1 MHTTIFIGLL
11 ILLVANC
18 ISISADEEELYPCKN
33 FQKWAQNYKAMWKSI
48 MDPNH
53 GAFPKRYGIGVPIKA
68 GLADVLLGYVTA
80 FLLSVF
86 TNRAFLIQKVDRLEF
101 ECDTRMIEY
110 AFVPRHI
117 NWTVPWHLERSRY
130 QCVLPKRGS
139 GYGGVVPCD
148 DREPFTLPGGLGPI
162 KSRGQLT
169 MDGSTKSGFCQA
181 PGKNCRNMSSSGAE
195 EMVFYMGN
203 RGSSYNIFSNP
214 YHSQTVR
221 DMGLTPETC
230 LSCIFHFLFKRKPET
245 CEGACL
251 QTEKKLQLLRADPNA
266 VSIGIQVRNPGHFEE
281 HFFCMESLNA
291 YYKAQGKTVTILL
304 VVGDPNLQK
313 SMKAKYGDQ
322 LLLPVGGPSQP
333 ITVHDRQDVGNCTLQ
348 AEKDK
353 TAMLESVRDMHL
365 LSLADIQVVSRDSGF
380 GLFGALMRAR
390 SNPRIYRMPLG
401 PTPTWRNCSA
411 DLGGDPLEVFA
422 NAWSGL

>member
-1 MHTTIFIGLL
+1 
-11 ILLVANC
+11 
-18 ISISADEEELYPCKN
+18 
-33 FQKWAQNYKAMWKSI
+33 
-48 MDPNH
+48 MDPNNN
-53 GAFPKRYGIGVPIKA
+53 AFPKKYGIGVPIKA

-86 TNRAFLIQKVDRLEF
+86 SKRAFLIQKVDRLEF

-117 NWTVPWHLERSRY
+117 NWTVPWDLDRSRY
-130 QCVLPKRGS
+130 QCVLPKNGS
-139 GYGGVVPCD
+139 GYAGFVPCD
-148 DREPFTLPGGLGPI
+148 DKEPFTLPGGRETI

-169 MDGSTKSGFCQA
+169 MDGITKSGFCQE
-181 PGKNCRNMSSSGAE
+181 PGKNCRNMSDSGTE

-203 RGSSYNIFSNP
+203 RGSSYNIFNNP
-214 YHSQTVR
+214 YHNQTVR
-221 DMGLTPETC
+221 GMGLTPETC

-251 QTEKKLQLLRADPNA
+251 QTEGKLHQLSVDPNA
-266 VSIGIQVRNPGHFEE
+266 VSIGIQVRNSNQFQE
-281 HFFCMESLNA
+281 HFFCMENLNA

-304 VVGDPNLQK
+304 VVTDAALQK
-313 SMKAKYGDQ
+313 SMKEKYGDQ
-322 LLLPVGGPSQP
+322 LLLPIGEPTQP
-333 ITVHDRQDVGNCTLQ
+333 ITVHDRKDVDDCKVQ
-348 AEKDK
+348 AEKDR

-365 LSLADIQVVSRDSGF
+365 LSLTDIQIISRDSGF

-390 SNPRIYRMPLG
+390 SNPRIYRMPLE

-411 DLGGDPLEVFA
+411 DLAGDPLEVFA